1 MHKETSIG
9 FPPKHSWSLCIFAGP
24 TEHNVSLLSEVFNLS
39 RLQEEHTEASFLMSC
54 VFSGDDNVWSTEVVC
69 D

>member
-1 MHKETSIG
+1 MHKETSVG
-9 FPPKHSWSLCIFAGP
+9 FPPKHNWSLCILAGP

-39 RLQEEHTEASFLMSC
+39 RLQEEHTEASFLMSF
-54 VFSGDDNVWSTEVVC
+54 VFSGDDNVRCTEVIC